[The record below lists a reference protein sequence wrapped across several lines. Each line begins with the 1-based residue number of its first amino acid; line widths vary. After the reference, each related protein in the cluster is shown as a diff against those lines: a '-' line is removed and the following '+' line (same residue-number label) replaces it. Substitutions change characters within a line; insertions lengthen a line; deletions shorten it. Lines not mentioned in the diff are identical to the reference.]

1 VVFITGPHAFKNGYH
16 RFMYH
21 QGSAFENKKDGLF
34 VGMNGG
40 KVRKLEVVP
49 SNISKVAWD
58 TQIS

>member
-1 VVFITGPHAFKNGYH
+1 
-16 RFMYH
+16 MYH